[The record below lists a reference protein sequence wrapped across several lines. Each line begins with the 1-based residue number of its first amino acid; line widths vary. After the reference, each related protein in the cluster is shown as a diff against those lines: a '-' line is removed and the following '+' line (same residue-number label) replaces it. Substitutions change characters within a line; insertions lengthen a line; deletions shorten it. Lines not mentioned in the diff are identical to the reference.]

1 MMLQRF
7 ETIPESKRLV
17 LMVDMLRYE
26 NAAQGSQIQALEKE
40 IAGLQAQMEK
50 ARQDLEAL
58 QRVLDL
64 QNAEWF
70 AAAQKS

>member
-7 ETIPESKRLV
+7 ETVPESKRLV

-70 AAAQKS
+70 TAGQKS